1 MSPDGPKIVSP
12 EEKLLRLIRGKGYS
26 SPPTAQPVGQS
37 AAGSPQGSQTTPPVV
52 GSASSGRVG
61 SGWAFPSWGLT
72 AINIGLVVLVVAEL
86 IGWLLVATKGQPT
99 IEEAIPKPDA
109 AATHP
114 VPPPPNTVKPQ
125 EPASSNPSLASVAS
139 RPLFQL
145 EGNQQ
150 AGSARRP
157 AAAPSEDANA
167 LAARLTLIGI
177 VAGEPAQ
184 AIIED
189 AQSHKTFFVS
199 VGQSLIEGLVVEEIR
214 ENRVVLDLRGETIE
228 LSL

>member
-12 EEKLLRLIRGKGYS
+12 EEKLLRLIRGKGS
-26 SPPTAQPVGQS
+26 ASPSASQPAGQS
-37 AAGSPQGSQTTPPVV
+37 AAGSPQVSQTTPPGVA
-52 GSASSGRVG
+52 SASTGRVG
-61 SGWAFPSWGLT
+61 RGWAFPSWGLT

-86 IGWLLVATKGQPT
+86 IGWVLVATKGQPT
-99 IEEAIPKPDA
+99 IEETIPKPE
-109 AATHP
+109 ATVTRP
-114 VPPPPNTVKPQ
+114 VQPPPNTVKLQ
-125 EPASSNPSLASVAS
+125 EQTSSNPSLASVAS

-145 EGNQQ
+145 EGSQHG
-150 AGSARRP
+150 ALARQP
-157 AAAPSEDANA
+157 SAAPSEDANA

-189 AQSHKTFFVS
+189 SQTHKTFFVS
-199 VGQSLIEGLVVEEIR
+199 VGQSLIEGLVVEEVR
-214 ENRVVLDLRGETIE
+214 ENRVVLDLRGEKIE